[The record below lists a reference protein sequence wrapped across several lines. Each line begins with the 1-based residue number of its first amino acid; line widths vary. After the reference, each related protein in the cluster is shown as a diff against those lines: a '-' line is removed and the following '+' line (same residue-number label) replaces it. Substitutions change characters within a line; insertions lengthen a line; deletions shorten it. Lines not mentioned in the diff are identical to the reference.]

1 MRVTFKAAT
10 VLLTLSVAPVGIAVT
25 QMAVFGVSTPVYA
38 AMTMDW
44 PDSVNQHVMQIRKK
58 IKTTDMDGYL
68 AAVKSPNGALL
79 LDVREESEFKA
90 GHVPGTVN
98 VPRGLLEFRIW
109 KQLGFPSNVDMSR
122 KIYVQCQTGGRATL
136 AAKQLQDIG
145 FTNVIAVIMN
155 FEEWQKKGN
164 PLS

>member
-1 MRVTFKAAT
+1 MRVMHKAGM
-10 VLLTLSVAPVGIAVT
+10 VLLMVAAVPVGITVT
-25 QMAVFGVSTPVYA
+25 QLALFRFSTPVHA
-38 AMTMDW
+38 AMNMDW
-44 PDSVNQHVMQIRKK
+44 PESINQHVMQIRKM

-68 AAVKSPNGALL
+68 AAVKNPNGAML
-79 LDVREESEFKA
+79 LDVREEGEFKA
-90 GHVPGTVN
+90 GHVPGAVN

-109 KQLGFPSNVDMSR
+109 KQLGFPSNVDMGR

-145 FTNVIAVIMN
+145 FTNVIAVIMD